1 MSEYTNLNPSGNTG
15 FDIARLNIAEATTV
29 NLFGYNP
36 SVNATPGYETLWNF
50 GGKYPINESAGV
62 MSVSSSASGDSSL
75 RVLVDGVDA
84 DYEPIS
90 EIVTLNAIDATTP
103 VITNAEFL
111 RINQCVTLDGENTG
125 NISIIKS
132 ATTYGYIAIG
142 EGNTQACQYT
152 VPAGYSLYVFRITLN
167 SATTNGQKYI
177 RFRNLTKTEAGS
189 VIRTSRATFAVSEVS
204 YNRQIPFRINE
215 KTYFEFE
222 AQSSSSDNE
231 VAIFIECVLLKNP
244 WGRD

>member
-90 EIVTLNAIDATTP
+90 EIVTLNAIDATTL
-103 VITNAEFL
+103 VITNAVFL
-111 RINQCVTLDGENTG
+111 RINQCVTLDG
-125 NISIIKS
+125 
-132 ATTYGYIAIG
+132 
-142 EGNTQACQYT
+142 
-152 VPAGYSLYVFRITLN
+152 
-167 SATTNGQKYI
+167 
-177 RFRNLTKTEAGS
+177 
-189 VIRTSRATFAVSEVS
+189 
-204 YNRQIPFRINE
+204 
-215 KTYFEFE
+215 
-222 AQSSSSDNE
+222 
-231 VAIFIECVLLKNP
+231 
-244 WGRD
+244 